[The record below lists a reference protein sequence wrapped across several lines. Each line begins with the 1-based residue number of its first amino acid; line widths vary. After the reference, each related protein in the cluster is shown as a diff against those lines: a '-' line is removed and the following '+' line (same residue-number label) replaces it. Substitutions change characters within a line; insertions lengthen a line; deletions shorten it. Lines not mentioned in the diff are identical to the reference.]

1 MAGVLLSGPAGAG
14 KTQQARQ
21 LIDNAATPM
30 VAADFQSLYAALLL
44 IERLPNGRYPE
55 RLESQAYALAMAE
68 YLRRVIISAAAERE
82 IEVVTTNSDGSITR
96 RRVLLDAL
104 GGNAVETVIDPGIA
118 VVRSRLAV
126 NGVVSDQCETA
137 IGRWYG
143 RL

>member
-14 KTQQARQ
+14 KSQRAKAM
-21 LIDNAATPM
+21 IDNAATPM

-44 IERLPNGRYPE
+44 LERQPNGRYPE

-82 IEVVTTNSDGSITR
+82 IDVVTTSSDGAGTR
-96 RRVLLDAL
+96 RRALLDAL
-104 GGNAVETVIDPGIA
+104 GGNAVETVIDPGIS

-126 NGVVSDQCETA
+126 NGVVSNQCETA
-137 IGRWYG
+137 IQRWYG

>member
-1 MAGVLLSGPAGAG
+1 MAGILLSGPAGAG

-21 LIDNAATPM
+21 LMDNAATPM

-44 IERLPNGRYPE
+44 LERQPNGRYPE
-55 RLESQAYALAMAE
+55 RLESQAYVIPMVE
-68 YLRRVIISAAAERE
+68 YLRRVIMRIAAERE
-82 IEVVTTNSDGSITR
+82 IEVVTTNSDGAGTR

-104 GGNAVETVIDPGIA
+104 GPSAAETVIDPGIS

-126 NGVVSDQCETA
+126 NGVVSQQCETA